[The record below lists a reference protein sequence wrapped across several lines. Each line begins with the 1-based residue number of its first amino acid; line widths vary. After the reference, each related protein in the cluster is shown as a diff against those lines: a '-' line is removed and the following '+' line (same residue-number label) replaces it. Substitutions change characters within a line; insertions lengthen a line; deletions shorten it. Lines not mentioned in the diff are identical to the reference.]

1 MGKGLAV
8 LDENLSLD
16 PQDTTWCGVT
26 DFSGQR
32 ERVWILGFHWTASL
46 AKARRGILGSMRD
59 PISKTKAEMFC

>member
-1 MGKGLAV
+1 MGKVLAV

-16 PQDTTWCGVT
+16 PEDTTWCGVP
-26 DFSGQR
+26 DPSGR
-32 ERVWILGFHWTASL
+32 HKRMWILGFPWTASL